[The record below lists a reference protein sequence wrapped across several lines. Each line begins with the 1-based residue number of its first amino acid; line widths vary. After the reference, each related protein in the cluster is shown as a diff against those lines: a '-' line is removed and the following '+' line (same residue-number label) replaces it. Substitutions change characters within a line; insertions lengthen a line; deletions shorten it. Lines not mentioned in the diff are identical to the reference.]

1 MVEPGCSDKH
11 AARLQL
17 GPLIFAKLAAYSPL
31 LRAWGCRCAS
41 HTVAAPLAAAEA
53 ISISSTGLHP
63 RRLIQSRNFAELS
76 VRPKRAR
83 RR

>member
-31 LRAWGCRCAS
+31 LRAWGCGCRPSYGGCAAGS
-41 HTVAAPLAAAEA
+41 SGA
-53 ISISSTGLHP
+53 ISISSTGC
-63 RRLIQSRNFAELS
+63 IQDG
-76 VRPKRAR
+76 
-83 RR
+83 

>member
-31 LRAWGCRCAS
+31 LRAWGADVAS
-41 HTVAAPLAAAEA
+41 HTVAAPLAAAGRSASRQRAASKTADPIEE
-53 ISISSTGLHP
+53 L
-63 RRLIQSRNFAELS
+63 RRMS
-76 VRPKRAR
+76 VRPKSAT
-83 RR
+83 